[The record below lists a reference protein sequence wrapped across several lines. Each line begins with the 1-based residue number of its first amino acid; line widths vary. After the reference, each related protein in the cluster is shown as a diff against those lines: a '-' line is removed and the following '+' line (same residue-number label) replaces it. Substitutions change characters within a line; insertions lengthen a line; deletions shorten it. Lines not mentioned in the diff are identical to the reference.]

1 MKITRDS
8 GARRA
13 CHGHPRAARGHRRG
27 PLGLG
32 PGLWWPDRPGHPSR
46 DRTAGGAPRHRAR
59 RPGTFA
65 LSGLDIALWDIAGKA
80 AGLPLHR
87 LLGGAVRR
95 EITAYASLLAYND
108 AALVER
114 NAVPCLC

>member
-1 MKITRDS
+1 MDILALRVDTDAGLSGWGQACGGLTAPATRLVIELQVAPLAI
-8 GARRA
+8 G
-13 CHGHPRAARGHRRG
+13 RGG
-27 PLGLG
+27 PV
-32 PGLWWPDRPGHPSR
+32 
-46 DRTAGGAPRHRAR
+46 
-59 RPGTFA
+59 TFA
-65 LSGLDIALWDIAGKA
+65 LSGLGIALWDIAGKA

-95 EITAYASLLAYND
+95 EITAYASLLAYHD